1 VLPGQSGRLRY
12 FFEMLTALEK
22 ADDHTAFC
30 IRAHIGNHS
39 LFLSGVFPGHIRH
52 RTERRAAPGLEY
64 YQELGRASFRA
75 ASHHR
80 LAAQY
85 DLAHV
90 FDILSERFEP
100 ARLALNDLS
109 ERLLS
114 LGDPEL
120 PSLFF
125 KS

>member
-1 VLPGQSGRLRY
+1 
-12 FFEMLTALEK
+12 MLTALEK